1 MPASFKIHSRRK
13 GTVLIVTIWV
23 TLLLAGLVIIM
34 GRSLRVDALFAANSL
49 STVKCE
55 AAAEGAID
63 YVLTSISSEE
73 DSSVEY
79 EQTAFEAMRIG
90 DCYFWAISPDLSDED
105 HLSYGLIDEAGKVN
119 LNTASYDMLT
129 KLPGMTSE
137 LAYSI
142 IDWRDGDQEVS
153 PGGAESE
160 YYLLLDEPY
169 SAKDDDFETVEEV
182 LLVKGAEKDILF
194 GEDTN
199 RNGLLDEN
207 ENDGAASAPDDD
219 GDGKLD
225 PGFYNYV
232 TVCSSQP
239 NEASGGG
246 EMINVNDQAN
256 SMKIFNLLKENEG
269 EERAY
274 EILAAIQTQQSY
286 DNIIEFYYTSG
297 MTLEEFEKLG
307 ANITTS
313 DEDTIN
319 GLINVNSAPSEVL
332 LCLPG
337 LEESEV
343 EDLVEYR
350 AENPPEEGS
359 IIWITEVLEEAKAVE
374 IGSFIT
380 GSSHQYSAD
389 LVVAASDGRAFARYF
404 IIIDTA
410 SGQSP
415 QVIYRQS
422 LKHLGWPLDAQ
433 ILETLKSGKEL
444 E

>member
-1 MPASFKIHSRRK
+1 MSVNVRLKNNRK
-13 GTVLIVTIWV
+13 ATVLIVTIWV

-34 GRSLRVDALFAANSL
+34 GRSLRVDALFAAGSL

-55 AAAEGAID
+55 AAAEGAVD
-63 YVLTSISSEE
+63 YCLSRISSEQE
-73 DSSVEY
+73 SSVEY
-79 EQTAFEAMRIG
+79 EQTPFEAMRVG
-90 DCYFWAISPDLSDED
+90 DCYFWAIKPDLSDED
-105 HLSYGLIDEAGKVN
+105 NLTCGLIDEAGKVN

-182 LLVKGAEKDILF
+182 LLVKGADREILF

-199 RNGLLDEN
+199 RNGMLDEN
-207 ENDGAASAPDDD
+207 ENDGTASQPPDDA
-219 GDGKLD
+219 DGKLD

-239 NEASGGG
+239 NESAEGG
-246 EMINVNDQAN
+246 ELINVNDQSN
-256 SMKIFNLLKENEG
+256 NMKIFNLLKQSEG

-274 EILAAIQTQQSY
+274 EILAGIQTQQRF
-286 DNIIEFYYTSG
+286 DNIIDFYYTSG
-297 MTLEEFEKLG
+297 MTLEEFEKIGTNL
-307 ANITTS
+307 TTS
-313 DEDTIN
+313 DDDIIK
-319 GLINVNSAPSEVL
+319 GLINVNSAPYEVL

-343 EDLVEYR
+343 DDLVEYR
-350 AENPPEEGS
+350 AENPPEEGG
-359 IIWITEVLEEAKAVE
+359 IIWVTQVLEEDKAVE

-380 GSSHQYSAD
+380 GRSFQYSAD
-389 LVVAASDGRAFARYF
+389 IVAASSDGRAFTRYF
-404 IIIDTA
+404 VIIDTA
-410 SGQSP
+410 SDRGT
-415 QVIYRQS
+415 QVIYRQA
-422 LKHLGWPLDAQ
+422 LKHLGWPLDEQMLQA
-433 ILETLKSGKEL
+433 LKNGKQL
-444 E
+444 D